1 MALMTCG
8 CGQSLVLE
16 EVVELDDVLSFGKW
30 VCSACHI
37 HIGGEGNE
45 SDVSSLVLSRAW
57 TDEARYQLERLP
69 PYIEPLV
76 RQEVEDY
83 ADQKK
88 INVVSQALMVQ
99 AQNHGTVRW
108 SPEAEARMLKVPS
121 PVRAMARIEL
131 ERTAIDRGLPEV
143 GVELME
149 EIKARYFGMATQS
162 GS

>member
-1 MALMTCG
+1 MTCG

-16 EVVELDDVLSFGKW
+16 EVVELDDALSFGKW

-88 INVVSQALMVQ
+88 INVVSNQVQ
-99 AQNHGTVRW
+99 ISRFLIVNVFFLQK
-108 SPEAEARMLKVPS
+108 L
-121 PVRAMARIEL
+121 L
-131 ERTAIDRGLPEV
+131 L
-143 GVELME
+143 
-149 EIKARYFGMATQS
+149 TQVFL
-162 GS
+162 